1 MASSK
6 SHKLLIVALFAVG
19 LVLFAYGVRDMA
31 KAWRCSSWPVV
42 KGRVMDAG
50 LSEIDKGIG
59 GVDVR
64 FAPDIKYEYKFK
76 GMMKF
81 SNTIGYFPPSALGL
95 SDSYYAGNEDQA
107 LRFIS
112 RYPVDSTVSV
122 YVNPDNPSESV
133 LDPRVK
139 LPVLIPLILGAL
151 CMYAAFHTWVFRR
164 CSPSTEGISREPA
177 NIKGA
182 A

>member
-1 MASSK
+1 MAGSK
-6 SHKLLIVALFAVG
+6 FHKLLTVALFAVG
-19 LVLFAYGVRDMA
+19 LVLFAYGVRDVA

-50 LSEIDKGIG
+50 ISEIDKGIG

-64 FAPDIKYEYKFK
+64 FAPDFKYEYKFK
-76 GMMKF
+76 GTIKF
-81 SNTIGYFPPSALGL
+81 GNAIGYFPPSALGL
-95 SDSYYAGNEDQA
+95 SESYYASNEYQA

-112 RYPVDSTVSV
+112 RYPVDSSVDV

-133 LDPRVK
+133 LEPGVK
-139 LPVLIPLILGAL
+139 LPVLMPLIIGAL
-151 CMYAAFHTWVFRR
+151 CMYAAFHAWVFRR
-164 CSPSTEGISREPA
+164 FPPSTDGVSQEPI
-177 NIKGA
+177 NIEGA